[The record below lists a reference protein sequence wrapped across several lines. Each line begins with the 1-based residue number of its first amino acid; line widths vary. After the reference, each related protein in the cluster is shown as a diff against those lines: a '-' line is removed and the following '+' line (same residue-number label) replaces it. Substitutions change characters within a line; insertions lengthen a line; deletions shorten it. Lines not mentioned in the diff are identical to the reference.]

1 MKNENKRHTATVVLA
16 VIIVT
21 SMLAA
26 IPAVSAAPTKVICVP
41 WQGDTAKH
49 HTTWGG
55 QEIILKGVIH
65 TDSTDQIWY
74 KWNFGDATESAI
86 FSLSGKTKYNVEIAH
101 TYTGAEEMPFTAK
114 LIVADNNAL
123 ANPIE
128 DPYLVKIQAE
138 SLDSK
143 INVAIDN
150 GLWYLYKS
158 GYTSNPNYHTFDGSP
173 YMVWGYGS
181 YYASPTA
188 SAVHAFEING
198 HKETGDPDEDPYVEA
213 VEWGLNW
220 LFNGYFSTTSYPM
233 LQPYT
238 ISTQHDDDPDTNGN
252 GIGIEVR
259 DYGYRPIYEGGM
271 VMDAIIAS
279 GTPDADSGRD
289 FDGDGNTDTYREV
302 LQDMCDQYAYGQ
314 YDGTTGSYGIVG
326 GWRYNWDQWP
336 DNSAAQW
343 AAIGMIPAQ
352 EQPWNCNVPQWVKT
366 YNNNWLNYSYWT
378 GFTGHPEWGGFG
390 YNGPNWGDALTPSG
404 MVQLDFC
411 GATTSDDRWVHC
423 ERWFADNWKDV
434 GRDWLDRDNVYAY
447 YAFAKAMRLSKP
459 NATVTFSSNNFDWYR
474 GDGITMGLA
483 EKISDKLVAS
493 SSWDYY
499 GPNLGT
505 AWCVIILKPV
515 LFAEAPVACF
525 DVDPNPSYPD
535 IPISF
540 DPSCSDHSESGK
552 DINNL
557 TLFEWDWDDDGV
569 YDESTTVPDVV
580 MHSFSC
586 PSIPCTYPV
595 ELRVTDDNVPART
608 ATYVMNIQITNP
620 PHPPVARANGPYM
633 VSLCQDD
640 TLTLDGSGSYDPN
653 EGEHEEGCS
662 TCPDDMITARDWDL
676 TGAPWDYAD
685 ESGEVIAF
693 DHAGYSAYFGAGSH
707 DIGLRVTDNT
717 NASYPTSGE
726 PDLTDE
732 DFTVVD
738 VYDGC
743 ICELSATVGCQYVT
757 LSWNDIGA
765 DSYTIYK
772 SSEGV
777 NTGFEDTATTTETSK
792 TLGSVVMS
800 ATTYYR
806 VMAITGTDKCL
817 SEAVAVYADPE
828 LCKPTADTGG
838 SYEGCVNE
846 PVTLNGSGS
855 TAQVGTIVA
864 WDWDLDNDGEFD
876 DAFGETV
883 QWTWNSAGTFDIGL
897 EVTSSDSL
905 TLTDEASTTV
915 EIEVCGGGV
924 VTAASSSITGVPID
938 LYRVDAD
945 VYAIGSGFA
954 TGTNVDIH
962 VVPYQNWNDGDPIPA
977 DITGSVE
984 TVSVN
989 GNGNVGPVLV
999 WQAPL
1004 VIGEYDIVIDA
1015 NRNGVYDASTDGLD
1029 GGSPGF
1035 VVIRGTPPAS
1045 VPVLT
1050 PIGIIALIGLLCVSG
1065 LIRIRRRFN

>member
-1 MKNENKRHTATVVLA
+1 MKNEKKGYAIKVVLA
-16 VIIVT
+16 AIIVA
-21 SMLAA
+21 SVLAA

-49 HTTWGG
+49 HTTWSG

-74 KWNFGDATESAI
+74 KWNFGDATESSI
-86 FSLSGKTKYNVEIAH
+86 ISLSGKTKYNVEITH

-128 DPYLVKIQAE
+128 DPYFVKIQAA

-158 GYTSNPNYHTFDGSP
+158 GYTSNTNYHTFDGSP
-173 YMVWGYGS
+173 YMVWGYS
-181 YYASPTA
+181 NFYASPTA

-213 VEWGLNW
+213 VEGGLNW

-238 ISTQHDDDPDTNGN
+238 ISTQHGDAPDTNGN

-271 VMDAIIAS
+271 IMDAIIAS

-314 YDGTTGSYGIVG
+314 YDGTTGSYGIIG

-352 EQPWNCNVPQWVKT
+352 EQPWNCDVPQWVKN
-366 YNNNWLNYSYWT
+366 YDNNWLNYSYWA

-390 YNGPNWGDALTPSG
+390 YASPGWGDALTPSG

-434 GRDWLDRDNVYAY
+434 GRDWLDQNNVYAY

-483 EKISDKLVAS
+483 EKVSDQLVAS
-493 SSWDYY
+493 SSWNYY

-535 IPISF
+535 MPISF

-557 TLFEWDWDDDGV
+557 TLFEWDWDNDGV
-569 YDESTTVPDVV
+569 YDESTTTPGVV
-580 MHSFSC
+580 THSFSC
-586 PSIPCTYPV
+586 SAIPCTYPV
-595 ELRVTDDNVPART
+595 KLMVTDDNVPART
-608 ATYVMNIQITNP
+608 ATYVMNILITNP

-633 VSLCQDD
+633 VSLCPDD

-662 TCPDDMITARDWDL
+662 TCPDDTITARDWDL

-685 ESGEVIAF
+685 ESGEVIVF
-693 DHAGYSAYFGAGSH
+693 DHAGYSTYFGAGSH

-717 NASYPTSGE
+717 NASYPGSGE
-726 PDLTDE
+726 PDLIDE

-743 ICELSATVGCQYVT
+743 ICELGATVGCQYVT
-757 LSWNDIGA
+757 LSWADISA
-765 DSYTIYK
+765 DSYVIYK
-772 SSEGV
+772 STDGV

-792 TLGSVVMS
+792 TLGSVVMG

-838 SYEGCVNE
+838 PYEGCVNE

-864 WDWDLDNDGEFD
+864 WDWDLDNDGQFD

-915 EIEVCGGGV
+915 EIKVCGVGGTIVESADISGATQDVFQIGTPVYAVGSGYAATTTYDLYV
-924 VTAASSSITGVPID
+924 VEDTTWTGGMAIPSRVGGTASSVTT
-938 LYRVDAD
+938 DA
-945 VYAIGSGFA
+945 SG
-954 TGTNVDIH
+954 N
-962 VVPYQNWNDGDPIPA
+962 IPA
-977 DITGSVE
+977 GSLIWTSSVKGNYDILVD
-984 TVSVN
+984 VN
-989 GNGNVGPVLV
+989 GNGQYDESVDALDTDIGAGFRI
-999 WQAPL
+999 QSAP
-1004 VIGEYDIVIDA
+1004 E
-1015 NRNGVYDASTDGLD
+1015 
-1029 GGSPGF
+1029 
-1035 VVIRGTPPAS
+1035 S
-1045 VPVLT
+1045 VPTMTPSGMVL
-1050 PIGIIALIGLLCVSG
+1050 LIGLMSLAGYVV
-1065 LIRIRRRFN
+1065 LRRRE